1 MVSVNNAMIMHNGS
15 ELTSETLPNSH
26 TRIIASVKGYDMREW
41 SKCIWQKPHTY
52 EHVSNSTLLLV
63 DNKL

>member
-15 ELTSETLPNSH
+15 ELTSETLSNSH
-26 TRIIASVKGYDMREW
+26 TRIAVSVKGYNTCEW
-41 SKCIWQKPHTY
+41 SKCIWQKLHIY